1 MMFMSLAIHCSNI
14 SSVLSWMLI
23 LRQEDLMTV
32 SPEIYPF
39 SCLSN
44 HSLNE
49 GNSGARKVQVKAT
62 LFKKCKLTLCP
73 VAQYMNRNDA
83 YSS

>member
-1 MMFMSLAIHCSNI
+1 MMFMSLAIHCTNI

-44 HSLNE
+44 QS
-49 GNSGARKVQVKAT
+49 KVKVTVVPEKY
-62 LFKKCKLTLCP
+62 KSKLCSRS
-73 VAQYMNRNDA
+73 A
-83 YSS
+83 S